1 MPLWRGEM
9 KARELP
15 EIARSLEVNALEW
28 TAKTFRDLRGGQDA
42 MYKAPPTAF
51 FQELR
56 LASDNAGI
64 SNKVLNVGG
73 PFFLAGVTDAEQQKA
88 LAYIMQYVE
97 PAQMLGCEILRT
109 ELYFDGEHKPGWEQE
124 AKKRALDG
132 LHALLDKT
140 EGSGLVINIENHH
153 GISSQPEWLVELFK
167 SVDNARFGL
176 TVDTNNFRID
186 QHNPYNRDMESF
198 PQYVDRYRG
207 LDMLMPLANWLSAKF
222 YAFDS
227 TGYEIS
233 MNYPRIME
241 IVFNSGY
248 TGFISIEYE
257 GAGDPLEG
265 VRQSVEM
272 LRKMRTHYLS

>member
-1 MPLWRGEM
+1 MPEYSRRTVNRHLMAGMLSMLSAPLWAGSSTTTPRVQSPLNNIAFSSWCFHMPLWRGEM

-124 AKKRALDG
+124 AKKRD
-132 LHALLDKT
+132 
-140 EGSGLVINIENHH
+140 
-153 GISSQPEWLVELFK
+153 
-167 SVDNARFGL
+167 
-176 TVDTNNFRID
+176 
-186 QHNPYNRDMESF
+186 
-198 PQYVDRYRG
+198 
-207 LDMLMPLANWLSAKF
+207 
-222 YAFDS
+222 
-227 TGYEIS
+227 
-233 MNYPRIME
+233 
-241 IVFNSGY
+241 
-248 TGFISIEYE
+248 
-257 GAGDPLEG
+257 
-265 VRQSVEM
+265 
-272 LRKMRTHYLS
+272 